1 MSEIRA
7 TPAGAPGCYPTT
19 LELAYMV
26 NLEYY
31 VKIGSTNCI
40 HEIPEVGKA
49 RIPVSEMV
57 AFLDANKWRIQVK
70 TSYEGM
76 ASH

>member
-1 MSEIRA
+1 
-7 TPAGAPGCYPTT
+7 
-19 LELAYMV
+19 MV